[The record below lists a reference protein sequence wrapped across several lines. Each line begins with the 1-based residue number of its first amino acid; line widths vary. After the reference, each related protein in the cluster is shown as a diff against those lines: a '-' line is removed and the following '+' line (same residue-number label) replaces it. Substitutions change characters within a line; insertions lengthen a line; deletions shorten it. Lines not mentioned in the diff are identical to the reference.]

1 MKKITTALLLILL
14 ILGSG
19 CNDGAGLTP
28 ASEVPVEEPAP
39 SSTEPLATAPLATDI
54 PPSATETRATAG
66 EESPATEQV
75 AEYPAPDEAWASPEP
90 VILDPS
96 LFPGSW
102 DDRDIYLSGL
112 IPDETSVLDDLSGAT
127 VYHMNLDITDPTMV
141 TGMMEAR
148 YTNQED
154 RALDELVLHLFA
166 PSLGGGIDLSDILLD
181 GKTADSQI
189 DGGTLRVTLDTPLE
203 PGEQAVLSLNF
214 ATAVPG
220 EESTKYKVLAFD
232 QNILALAHF
241 YPMFAVF
248 DEHGWHDE
256 PTADHGDE
264 TFADMSFYLVQVDAR
279 ADQVIA
285 ATGVDVG
292 GEGSDTFRRVTYA
305 AGPVRDFYLA
315 ASDDFD
321 VVQRQVGPLLLNSYA
336 PSDLMDGAQLALDVA
351 ARSLESFS
359 KRYGTYPYSELD
371 IVSTPT
377 DALGIEYPGI
387 FANAVRIYELSSGSS
402 SGMPNATLLEST
414 TAHETGHQWFYNLVG
429 NDQLNEPW
437 LDEAT
442 TQYATWQ
449 YYVDSYGEQNAQ
461 GYYDSLEGR
470 WGRVN
475 FEEMPIGLPAHA
487 YTGAEYGAIVY
498 GRGPIFLN
506 ELAEQMGQDVF
517 DEFMRD
523 YVEQYRWQIAYADD
537 FMRLAEQHCDCDLSE
552 LFEEQVFGN

>member
-1 MKKITTALLLILL
+1 MMKIPGVLLLILVL
-14 ILGSG
+14 VFSG
-19 CNDGAGLTP
+19 CKNS
-28 ASEVPVEEPAP
+28 SELPP
-39 SSTEPLATAPLATDI
+39 SSEPIQESTAIPTSAQPLATATTPTETPL
-54 PPSATETRATAG
+54 PVEEELSATEG
-66 EESPATEQV
+66 ATET
-75 AEYPAPDEAWASPEP
+75 PAQDNTVVPTEQTPIS
-90 VILDPS
+90 PS

-102 DDRDIYLSGL
+102 DDRDIYLSGV
-112 IPDETSVLDDLSGAT
+112 IPDESAVLNELPGAT
-127 VYHMNLDITDPTMV
+127 VYHMTIDITDPTLV
-141 TGMMEAR
+141 TGKMEAR
-148 YTNQED
+148 YTNRED
-154 RALDELVLHLFA
+154 VALEELVLHLFA
-166 PSLGGGIDLSDILLD
+166 PSLGGGIDLSDIRLD
-181 GKTADSQI
+181 GKTAESQI
-189 DGGTLRVTLDTPLE
+189 EGGILRVKLEVPLE
-203 PGEQAVLSLNF
+203 PGEQVVLSLDF
-214 ATAVPG
+214 TTSVPG

-248 DEHGWHDE
+248 DDEGWHDE
-256 PTADHGDE
+256 PAADHGDE

-292 GEGSDTFRRVTYA
+292 GEGSSNFKRVIFA

-315 ASDDFD
+315 ASNDYGIL
-321 VVQRQVGPLLLNSYA
+321 QKQVGPVLLNSYA
-336 PSDLMDGAQLALDVA
+336 PSDLMDGAQIALEVA
-351 ARSLESFS
+351 ARALESFS
-359 KRYGTYPYSELD
+359 ERYGPYPYSELD
-371 IVSTPT
+371 VVSTPT

-387 FANAVRIYELSSGSS
+387 FANAVRIYELSGSS
-402 SGMPNATLLEST
+402 STGMPNATLLEST

-449 YYVDSYGEQNAQ
+449 YYIDSYGEQNAQ

-475 FEEMPIGLPAHA
+475 FEEIPIGLPAED
-487 YTGAEYGAIVY
+487 YSGAEYGAIVY

-517 DEFMRD
+517 DAFMRD
-523 YVEQYRWQIAYADD
+523 YVDQYRWQIAYADD
-537 FMRLAEQHCDCDLSE
+537 FMRLAEEHCNCDLSE
-552 LFEEQVFGN
+552 LFNEEVFGK